1 MDINDLRSVVTVISM
16 IAFLG
21 IIVWAWS
28 RNNRAGFDDA
38 AQLPFAEEQGA
49 AGASRGGNQQ

>member
-1 MDINDLRSVVTVISM
+1 MDVNDLRSLMTVVSM

-28 RNNRAGFDDA
+28 RNNRAAFDEA
-38 AQLPFAEEQGA
+38 AQLPFVDEQGA
-49 AGASRGGNQQ
+49 AGASRGGNQ